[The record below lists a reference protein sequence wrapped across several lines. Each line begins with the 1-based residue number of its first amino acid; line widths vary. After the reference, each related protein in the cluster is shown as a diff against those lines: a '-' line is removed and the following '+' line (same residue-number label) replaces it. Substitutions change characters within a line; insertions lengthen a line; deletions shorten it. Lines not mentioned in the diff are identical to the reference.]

1 MTEDDRR
8 LGMLQSKGLQR
19 VGHDWTTE
27 GQQQQQQAM
36 PASLCLIKSF
46 CTHTHTKWF
55 VTPAWTCSFHQDEGL
70 DDTGWTLI

>member
-27 GQQQQQQAM
+27 EQQQQQQAM

-46 CTHTHTKWF
+46 CTHTHTHK
-55 VTPAWTCSFHQDEGL
+55 VVCDPSL
-70 DDTGWTLI
+70 DLFISPR